1 MEYKVVMIIRIIKF
15 CVVLPIY
22 IFNYWIKILS
32 LLNSSIKGFSNDFQL
47 SYLDGLISNVQHT
60 ASNGKAVK
68 MSFYT
73 PNSLCLFRAKTFSSK
88 EPETLLWIEEFGKDE
103 AVLFDIGANI
113 GLYSIYHNKL
123 NNGKSVGFEPSFL
136 NLKLLLKNVNVNSCQ
151 SLTSVITNP
160 LSNRSGL
167 SNFKYGS
174 DKEGGSLS
182 AFGVAFGYDGKKIDN
197 NLNLNVIGFTLDQ
210 MLSDKHI
217 DTIPN
222 LVKLDVDGI
231 EHLIIEGAKN
241 TLTHPD
247 CKTIL
252 VEVNDNFEEQANK
265 VASLLTNYGFTLR
278 NKLHGDM
285 SDGQKLFG
293 DTFNQI
299 WVKM

>member
-1 MEYKVVMIIRIIKF
+1 MIIRIIKF
-15 CVVLPIY
+15 CVVFPLY

-32 LLNSSIKGFSNDFQL
+32 LIDSRVKGFSNDFQL
-47 SYLDGLISNVQHT
+47 SFLDGLISNVQHK
-60 ASNGKAVK
+60 ASNGKVVK

-73 PNSLCLFRAKTFSSK
+73 PNSLCLFRAKSFSSK

-113 GLYSIYHNKL
+113 GLYSVYHNKL
-123 NNGKSVGFEPSFL
+123 NNGRCVAFEPSFL
-136 NLKLLLKNVNVNSCQ
+136 NLKLLLKNVNVNNCQ

-160 LSNRSGL
+160 LSNTSGL

-174 DKEGGSLS
+174 AHEGGSLS
-182 AFGVAFGYDGKKIDN
+182 AFGVEFGFDGKKIDN
-197 NLNLNVIGFTLDQ
+197 NLSLNVIGFSLDQ
-210 MLSDKHI
+210 MLSDNYI
-217 DTIPN
+217 NITPN

-241 TLTHPD
+241 TLMHPD

-252 VEVNDNFEEQANK
+252 VEVNDNFEDQSNR

-278 NKLHGDM
+278 NKLHADM
-285 SDGQKLFG
+285 YNDDLLHSDSY
-293 DTFNQI
+293 NQI
-299 WVKM
+299 WVKN